1 MCYTQLPNLEKKLLS
16 LKNRIYVFSME
27 ISSLIENKIL
37 LNWWR
42 ICKLHDW

>member
-27 ISSLIENKIL
+27 ISSLIENKNFI
-37 LNWWR
+37 
-42 ICKLHDW
+42 KLMTYL